1 MEERPKWTERTGG
14 APLSDDSLAMT
25 KLAGGVE
32 GGTVDLGDDV
42 NRTDTNTEG
51 VLSVPEVIEAEGGL
65 DAGVT
70 DLGADGDRLAT
81 EG

>member
-14 APLSDDSLAMT
+14 APLSDDSLEMT

-42 NRTDTNTEG
+42 NRTDTNSEG
-51 VLSVPEVIEAEGGL
+51 VLSVPEVIQVEGGL

-70 DLGADGDRLAT
+70 DLGDDIDRVAT